1 MGSTAGKMYSV
12 SDMVDE
18 AIERYGLTQVDE
30 TVRNNWM
37 TEIRRILQDTLKC
50 WDNADTEV
58 RPGSPDTKVFPRS
71 VMMQVFDSTRGEKY
85 FMGAANK
92 SEIFEENKRLDS
104 LADELS
110 QAEIDGQS
118 RQTMGNDDLPPIGLD
133 AIRRIKHDMM
143 LEALFNLF
151 FTEFDEALLAED
163 LDAVELMD
171 RSNQSREDARVQQ
184 RLKHPEGAYFHR
196 KEDCKL

>member
-1 MGSTAGKMYSV
+1 MGSKAGKMYSV

-18 AIERYGLTQVDE
+18 AIERYALTQADE
-30 TVRNNWM
+30 TVRDNWM
-37 TEIRRILQDTLKC
+37 TEIRRILQDELKC
-50 WDNADTEV
+50 WDKAATEV
-58 RPGSPDTKVFPRS
+58 RPGNPKTKVFPHS
-71 VMMQVFDSTRGEKY
+71 VMMQVFDTTRGEKY

-92 SEIFEENKRLDS
+92 SEVFEENKQLDA

-118 RQTMGNDDLPPIGLD
+118 QQTMGNDDLPPIGLD
-133 AIRRIKHDMM
+133 TIRRIKHDMM

-163 LDAVELMD
+163 LDALELMD
-171 RSNQSREDARVQQ
+171 QSREDARVQQ

>member
-71 VMMQVFDSTRGEKY
+71 VMMQVFD
-85 FMGAANK
+85 
-92 SEIFEENKRLDS
+92 
-104 LADELS
+104 
-110 QAEIDGQS
+110 
-118 RQTMGNDDLPPIGLD
+118 
-133 AIRRIKHDMM
+133 
-143 LEALFNLF
+143 
-151 FTEFDEALLAED
+151 
-163 LDAVELMD
+163 
-171 RSNQSREDARVQQ
+171 
-184 RLKHPEGAYFHR
+184 
-196 KEDCKL
+196 